1 MEFIWRF
8 YKDIF
13 QMPLSKSLLE
23 LKKDL
28 KNTSVK
34 KRTLTSDEHKLV
46 NQIKE
51 KTKKFNRNNL
61 TRTKAYLDFY
71 NNHPEIHWSFLA
83 HMVSRNGGWNMT
95 DLKGEFL
102 AKLMS
107 MKDRITFFS
116 FIERAN
122 WLIFKDAFPQLLLY
136 EETLKRHKDLTHLIS
151 HFDVSRFMES
161 IWKHFLHF
169 NDSAIL
175 TLGLI
180 INEQNY
186 IEKRIVQHNE
196 MKKEVFG
203 TLEFLLQDLL
213 SLNQILFPYDN
224 NGLVKLAGLT
234 VHHFESLHTRIQI
247 GKKLYSVLFSDGSVS
262 LQVHNWAKRN
272 PHTGSRKDYWPL
284 LFNVVN
290 ESVPSNNYLQR
301 LSSCQLRTGSP
312 RFFSPTLEFAWKDT
326 VQNSAEIGDW
336 YKDWQVIEYLEFME
350 EPVKDEIQGEYCRTL
365 ERLELAAMAKKV
377 ISIFD

>member
-1 MEFIWRF
+1 M
-8 YKDIF
+8 
-13 QMPLSKSLLE
+13 LE

-34 KRTLTSDEHKLV
+34 KRTLTSDELKLV